1 MFNRIAPLI
10 NVLHGDG
17 LAPGGSCIGPGDVFF
32 TQPLRL
38 STWTANSC
46 STFLLWKRNGTPH
59 QSQRKGAA
67 DQMLCFLKA
76 WRRIWNFFRNL
87 ILHGIQ
93 SKVISGTLSEWS
105 SMCQTFLWGFLT
117 PPVEGADLRA
127 ALVASC
133 FLGAF
138 PPVDLRAVCLVRA
151 IAIVQMIL
159 MASNVSPLLLFS
171 DFPSQCSGGWGETD
185 SGR

>member
-76 WRRIWNFFRNL
+76 WRRIWNFFRNFF
-87 ILHGIQ
+87 LHGLQ
-93 SKVISGTLSEWS
+93 SKVISGTSSEWS
-105 SMCQTFLWGFLT
+105 SMCQTFLGFPMIVRGGGGKCRRIDPACYSNRGLIRT
-117 PPVEGADLRA
+117 EKVGLCRFRESPGAD
-127 ALVASC
+127 S
-133 FLGAF
+133 F
-138 PPVDLRAVCLVRA
+138 A
-151 IAIVQMIL
+151 IFEESESESL
-159 MASNVSPLLLFS
+159 HF
-171 DFPSQCSGGWGETD
+171 
-185 SGR
+185 